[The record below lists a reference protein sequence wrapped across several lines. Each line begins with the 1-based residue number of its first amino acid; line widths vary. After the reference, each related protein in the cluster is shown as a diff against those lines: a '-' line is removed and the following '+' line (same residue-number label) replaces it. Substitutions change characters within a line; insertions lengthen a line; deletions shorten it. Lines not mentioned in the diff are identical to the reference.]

1 MSKLQVEEHA
11 EKALGLILEA
21 FEHPE
26 NLPEKLAKVYL
37 NVSDRYCSRWS
48 ARNQLLTFLNGHEDA
63 ATYNTWRA
71 RGRQV
76 REGEHAFAILKPIM
90 RSFLKEVDVR
100 DGDGNLTGE
109 KQRVK
114 ISYLAGF
121 EAWPVFGI
129 EQTDVVDE
137 ALWAQNHG
145 PDGKAQAFLDSLPWL
160 AVADKWKLKVE
171 AFNGSGWA
179 DGYYEHGKMIGLSA
193 AQFQVWAHE
202 MIHAAED
209 LNGTLTKAPGQQPDN
224 EVVAE
229 VGACVLLR
237 LAGYEDR
244 VDLRSAWEY
253 VSKYDADPRKTAFL
267 LLGRITGAVARILEE
282 AGS

>member
-1 MSKLQVEEHA
+1 MALQVEQHA
-11 EKALGLILEA
+11 EKALELILKA
-21 FEHPE
+21 FENP
-26 NLPEKLAKVYL
+26 NDLPAKMAKVYL
-37 NVSDRYCSRWS
+37 NVAERYCSRWS
-48 ARNQLLTFLNGHEDA
+48 ARNQLLVFLNGHNDA
-63 ATYNTWRA
+63 ATYQTWQS
-71 RGRQV
+71 RGRNV

-100 DGDGNLTGE
+100 DDDGNLTGE

-114 ISYLAGF
+114 IQYLAGF

-129 EQTDVVDE
+129 EQTDVFNE
-137 ALWAQNHG
+137 ELWAQYSDK
-145 PDGKAQAFLDSLPWL
+145 DGKVQTFLDSLPWL
-160 AVADKWKLKVE
+160 AVADKWGLKVE
-171 AFNGSGWA
+171 AFNGNGWA
-179 DGYYEHGKMIGLSA
+179 DGYYEHGKKIGLSA

-209 LNGTLTKAPGQQPDN
+209 LNGTLTKARGQQPDN

-237 LAGYEDR
+237 LAGYDNE
-244 VDLRSAWEY
+244 VDLRGAWDY
-253 VSKYDADPRKTAFL
+253 VCKYDADPRKTAFL
-267 LLGRITGAVARILEE
+267 LLGRITGAVARIIEE